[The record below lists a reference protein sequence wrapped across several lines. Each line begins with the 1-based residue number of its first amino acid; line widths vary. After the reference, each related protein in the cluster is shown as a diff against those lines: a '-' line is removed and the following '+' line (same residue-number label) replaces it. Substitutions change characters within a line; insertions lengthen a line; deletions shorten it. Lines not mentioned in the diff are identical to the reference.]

1 MKVVKI
7 IVLNTKTDITH
18 MKVEEL
24 CELDKYDIFKITIRR
39 QLWCLI
45 QRFLKGMTK
54 LFR

>member
-18 MKVEEL
+18 IKVEEL

-39 QLWCLI
+39 KLWNLKQRLI
-45 QRFLKGMTK
+45 KDMIKRFY
-54 LFR
+54 